1 MVSGGER
8 SRVKVVEKLFRYGAP
23 LAFAT
28 VSVSPFY
35 GLTYLTRRCRSNVMR
50 GTDQLDFAVL
60 HTKLRHADGVYDVV
74 RLANG
79 YPTDR
84 YCHCINPESVAEQLE
99 RFPAGQF
106 VAVTYE
112 DGAEKVIGMATT
124 MITSRSPDDEPLPWY
139 DVIGSFGLRNH
150 EPEGDWLYGV
160 EIAVHPDYQRNGVAS
175 ALYTARLALI
185 GELDLEGW
193 YAGGMLM
200 GYDEHRE
207 ALTPRQ
213 YAELVIKGE
222 LTDPTVSMQLHR
234 GLEPRAIIEGYYPE
248 WKAGHAAVLLV
259 HQPHRRPGN
268 HKKSVRGARPAPRVT
283 NAQAPFAVSRTPAPA
298 AASRLGASTASTVH
312 ARTKR

>member
-1 MVSGGER
+1 
-8 SRVKVVEKLFRYGAP
+8 
-23 LAFAT
+23 
-28 VSVSPFY
+28 
-35 GLTYLTRRCRSNVMR
+35 MR

-99 RFPAGQF
+99 RFPIGQF

-124 MITSRSPDDEPLPWY
+124 MITSRSPDHEPLPWY

-175 ALYTARLALI
+175 ALYKARLALI
-185 GELDLEGW
+185 TELDLKGW

-200 GYDEHRE
+200 GYDDHRGE
-207 ALTPRQ
+207 LTPRQ
-213 YAELVIKGE
+213 YAELVIAGE
-222 LTDPTVSMQLHR
+222 LTDPTVTMQLHR

-259 HQPHRRPGN
+259 HEPTKAGGT
-268 HKKSVRGARPAPRVT
+268 KKKATRTSRPAQRAT
-283 NAQAPFAVSRTPAPA
+283 NAQAPFTASRGG
-298 AASRLGASTASTVH
+298 AASARASGAATHTRTLGASGSNTVG
-312 ARTKR
+312 ARSKR

>member
-1 MVSGGER
+1 
-8 SRVKVVEKLFRYGAP
+8 
-23 LAFAT
+23 
-28 VSVSPFY
+28 
-35 GLTYLTRRCRSNVMR
+35 MR

-60 HTKLRHADGVYDVV
+60 HTKLRHADGIYDVV

-99 RFPAGQF
+99 RFPIGQF
-106 VAVTYE
+106 VAVAYE
-112 DGAEKVIGMATT
+112 DGAEKVIGMGTT
-124 MITSRSPDDEPLPWY
+124 MITSRSPDHEPLPWY

-150 EPEGDWLYGV
+150 DPQGDWLYGV

-175 ALYTARLALI
+175 ALYKARLALI
-185 GELDLEGW
+185 DELGLKGW

-200 GYDEHRE
+200 GYDEHRDT
-207 ALTPRQ
+207 LTPRQ
-213 YAELVIKGE
+213 YAELVIAGE

-259 HQPHRRPGN
+259 HEPQRASST
-268 HKKSVRGARPAPRVT
+268 HKKSVRGGRSTSRTAS
-283 NAQAPFAVSRTPAPA
+283 AQAPFA
-298 AASRLGASTASTVH
+298 ASRSPIASTT
-312 ARTKR
+312 ARFSGATTGTTNARSKR